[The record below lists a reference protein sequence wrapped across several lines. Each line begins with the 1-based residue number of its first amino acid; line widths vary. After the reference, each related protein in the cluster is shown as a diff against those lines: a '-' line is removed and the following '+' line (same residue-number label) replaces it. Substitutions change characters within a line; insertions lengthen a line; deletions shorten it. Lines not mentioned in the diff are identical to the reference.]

1 MSYFE
6 DLKPGDRREIGSYS
20 FTAENIAAFA
30 RQFDP
35 QPFYPDAEAGHVPTA
50 GGESASGWHVCAAWM
65 KAMVADFTR
74 AAAERTARGETT
86 AAPGPSPGFRDLK
99 WLKPVLAGDTVTY
112 AWDVLSTRTSE
123 SRPQWGLVNFFNT
136 GVNQRGERVLS
147 FEATVFMP
155 RRPR

>member
-6 DLKPGDRREIGSYS
+6 DLMPGDHREIGSYV

-35 QPFYPDAEAGHVPTA
+35 QPFHLDEHAGRASIA
-50 GGESASGWHVCAAWM
+50 GGLSASGWHVCAAWM
-65 KAMVADFTR
+65 KVMVADFTR
-74 AAAERTARGETT
+74 AATECAARGETPAT
-86 AAPGPSPGFRDLK
+86 PGPSPGFRDLK
-99 WLKPVLAGDTVTY
+99 WLKPVFAGDIVAY
-112 AWDVLSTRTSE
+112 AWDVRSTRASE

-136 GVNQRGERVLS
+136 GVNQRGEQVLS

-155 RRPR
+155 RRRA